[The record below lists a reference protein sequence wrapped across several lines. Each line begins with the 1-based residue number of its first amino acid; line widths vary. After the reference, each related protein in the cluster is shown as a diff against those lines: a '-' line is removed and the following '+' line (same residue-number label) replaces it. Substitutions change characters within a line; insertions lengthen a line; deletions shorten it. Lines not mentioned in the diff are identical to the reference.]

1 MDPKRIE
8 FEITESALMADFA
21 QAQESIEALRG
32 LGARIALDDFG
43 TGYSS
48 LSHVHRLPLDKI
60 KIDRSFVMDIE
71 SRASSRDILKTVIDL
86 CTNLNI
92 NCVVEGTETATQAE
106 IVRELG
112 CHSMQGYYFARPMP
126 LSDIPRFLDDRRKA
140 RPAVAQAGD
149 VHSAAVVPATRADRA
164 RQEQAEPQTIG

>member
-1 MDPKRIE
+1 VDPKRIE

-112 CHSMQGYYFARPMP
+112 CHSMQGY
-126 LSDIPRFLDDRRKA
+126 
-140 RPAVAQAGD
+140 
-149 VHSAAVVPATRADRA
+149 
-164 RQEQAEPQTIG
+164 